1 MSRKYYRRRRKN
13 TSANEVGFIGVIA
26 LVAIFVQPGW
36 QGNPT
41 LIYILVG
48 LSVIMAIIIVAAALK
63 YRAEQCKIRALD
75 IAAIDS
81 MDPLDFERYIAK
93 LLQHIGFSEVRLTER
108 YDYGVDIL
116 ARKDGVVWGV
126 QVKRYNNLVKA
137 EAVRQVFTA
146 LVRYKCDRAMVVT
159 NSTYSRPA
167 RELAADNN
175 CVLIGRDELAGWI
188 ADFQGGARR

>member
-1 MSRKYYRRRRKN
+1 MSRRYYRRSKSN
-13 TSANEVGFIGVIA
+13 QPTNELVFIGILAVVVILA
-26 LVAIFVQPGW
+26 QPGW
-36 QGNPT
+36 RDNPT

-48 LSVIMAIIIVAAALK
+48 LGVIMAIIMVLAILK
-63 YRAEQCKIRALD
+63 YRAEQRKIRALD

-81 MDPLDFERYIAK
+81 MDPLDFEKYVAR
-93 LLQHIGFSEVRLTER
+93 LLQYKGFSKVRLTER

-116 ARKDGVVWGV
+116 AYKDGVMWGV
-126 QVKRYNNLVKA
+126 QVKRYSSLVKA

-167 RELAADNN
+167 HELAADNN
-175 CVLIGRDELAGWI
+175 CVLIDRGELAAWI
-188 ADFQGGARR
+188 VDFQENK